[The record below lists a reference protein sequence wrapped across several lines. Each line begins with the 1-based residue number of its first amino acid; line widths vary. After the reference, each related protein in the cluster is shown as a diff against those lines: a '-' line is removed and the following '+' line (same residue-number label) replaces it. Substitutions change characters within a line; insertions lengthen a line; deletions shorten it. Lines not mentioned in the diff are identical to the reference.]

1 MASVLSPNIWRIN
14 TVVASNKKDKQI
26 CKTLAFVEISTKK
39 VNKQQKVFHI
49 HCSTSSVS
57 VEYQM
62 EVVIRHYSRKE
73 ILVANLR
80 IKSRISINF
89 YSQLALNQISLL
101 RWQHIT
107 RVWFVHHKVKV
118 FQSELL
124 FAFETLAVILSR
136 PKPF

>member
-1 MASVLSPNIWRIN
+1 MS
-14 TVVASNKKDKQI
+14 
-26 CKTLAFVEISTKK
+26 
-39 VNKQQKVFHI
+39 KQQKVFHV

-62 EVVIRHYSRKE
+62 KVVIRHYSRKE
-73 ILVANLR
+73 ILLANLR

-89 YSQLALNQISLL
+89 YSQLALNQISLP
-101 RWQHIT
+101 WQHIT

-124 FAFETLAVILSR
+124 FAFETLAVIRAVQNLFKR
-136 PKPF
+136 GENN